1 MAVDDKIKDEK
12 LQYEHYHLELSTL
25 LPGEIDKYEYLAVE
39 EILTSDQK
47 RVFYTSLDILH
58 YEKLLKN
65 KQKQLKIKI
74 KIK

>member
-1 MAVDDKIKDEK
+1 MAVDDKIKGEK
-12 LQYEHYHLELSTL
+12 LQYEHYHLELSAL
-25 LPGEIDKYEYLAVE
+25 LPGEIDKYEHLAVE